1 MLLHELGK
9 DLVLAL
15 QLGFELFDL
24 LVFEIL
30 VDLGTA
36 AVIEGQVGVLEEQ
49 TLPGVEDGRIDPD
62 LIAQVGDRG
71 ALEKVALENGDL
83 LRDGKVLTRLLGH
96 W

>member
-1 MLLHELGK
+1 VFLHELGK

-15 QLGFELFDL
+15 QLGFELYDL

-36 AVIEGQVGVLEEQ
+36 SVIEGQVRVLEEQ
-49 TLPGVEDGRIDPD
+49 TLPGVEDRWIDPE
-62 LIAQVGDRG
+62 LIAQAGDRG
-71 ALEKVALENGDL
+71 ALEKMALENGDL

>member
-1 MLLHELGK
+1 
-9 DLVLAL
+9 
-15 QLGFELFDL
+15 
-24 LVFEIL
+24 
-30 VDLGTA
+30 
-36 AVIEGQVGVLEEQ
+36 VGILEEQ